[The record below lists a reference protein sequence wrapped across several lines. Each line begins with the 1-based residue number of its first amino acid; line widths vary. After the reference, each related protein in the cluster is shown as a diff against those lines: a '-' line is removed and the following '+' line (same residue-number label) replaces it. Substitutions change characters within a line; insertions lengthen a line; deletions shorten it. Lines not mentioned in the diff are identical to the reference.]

1 MDKFN
6 FQPLDP
12 ILYKAKDGT
21 EKWLLR
27 VFSHYGESDKGHK
40 RVYTTTGW
48 FSVEDYDVI
57 PFNDETRHLLG
68 TKDPAPKYMG
78 WKPEPGELVAVRDH
92 EGEEWKARV
101 FVKSNVPRV
110 EKVFICRKEVPGL
123 ELEPWRYCEPAR
135 AHFKIPEA

>member
-68 TKDPAPKYMG
+68 TKDPAPKHLG
-78 WKPEPGELVAVRDH
+78 WEPEPGDLVAVRNKESDR
-92 EGEEWKARV
+92 WKARV
-101 FVKSNVPRV
+101 FVRINEQEERA
-110 EKVFICRKEVPGL
+110 FMCDDEVANLSSHG
-123 ELEPWRYCEPAR
+123 WKFCEPAR
-135 AHFKIPEA
+135 DHFKIPEA